1 MMHENIG
8 IHGAL
13 QGRVIQA
20 TSQPGDWDTRQEREV
35 GYGRG
40 VTIYMYIYI
49 YTVCTDITV
58 NGFTH
63 TRRCHEYDI
72 YFADT

>member
-1 MMHENIG
+1 MHMMHENIG

-40 VTIYMYIYI
+40 VTIYVYIYI
-49 YTVCTDITV
+49 YIQYVQISL
-58 NGFTH
+58 
-63 TRRCHEYDI
+63 
-72 YFADT
+72 